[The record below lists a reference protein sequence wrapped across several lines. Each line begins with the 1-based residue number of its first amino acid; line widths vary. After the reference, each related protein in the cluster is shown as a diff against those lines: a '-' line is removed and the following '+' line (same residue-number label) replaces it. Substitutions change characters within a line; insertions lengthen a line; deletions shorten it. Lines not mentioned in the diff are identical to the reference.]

1 MTWLSFKSRCYL
13 KTNDNTNPFRKQIL
27 GELNVDLTNMG
38 IAAKDAAFHL
48 ATASTAQKNK
58 ALAIIADE
66 LEANSEVILAANAK
80 DIELGR
86 EAGLT
91 DALLDRLLLNEERL
105 TGIAN
110 DVRNVISLNDPVGSE
125 IDSKVLENGM
135 ALSRRRV
142 PLGVVGVIYEAR
154 PNVTIDIAALC
165 LKTGNA
171 SILRGGKE
179 TFFSNMELVKVIQS
193 ALEKAELPAASVQY
207 IEKPDRELVAQLLKL
222 DEYVDMIIPR
232 GGAGLH
238 KMCQEN
244 STIPVII
251 GGFGISHIFIDESAD
266 LERSLNVVENSKVQ
280 RPSACNALDTLL
292 VHKAVA
298 EEFLPKLV
306 ERLNGKV
313 ALVSDASAK
322 PLVANAADVRDAQE
336 GDFDTEWLSYTLGVK
351 VVADVKEAIDHMR
364 VHNASHSD
372 AIMTNSLQN
381 SELFINSVGSAAV
394 YVNASTRFTDGAQFG
409 LGAEVAV
416 STQKLHARGPMGLE
430 ELTSYKWVG
439 KADYLIRS

>member
-1 MTWLSFKSRCYL
+1 M
-13 KTNDNTNPFRKQIL
+13 
-27 GELNVDLTNMG
+27 DLTNMG

-66 LEANSEVILAANAK
+66 LEANAATILEANAK

-135 ALSRRRV
+135 SLSRRRV

-207 IEKPDRELVAQLLKL
+207 IEKPDRELVSQLLKL
-222 DEYVDMIIPR
+222 DDYVDMIIPR

-238 KMCQEN
+238 KMCKEN

-251 GGFGISHIFIDESAD
+251 GGFGISHIFVDESAD
-266 LERSLNVVENSKVQ
+266 LEKSVDVVENSKVQ
-280 RPSACNALDTLL
+280 RPSACNSLDTLL
-292 VHKAVA
+292 VHEAVA
-298 EEFLPKLV
+298 EAFLAQLTQ
-306 ERLNGKV
+306 RLAGKV
-313 ALVSDASAK
+313 TLVADTSAK
-322 PLVANAADVRDAQE
+322 SLLAGFEDQRDAVE

-351 VVADVKEAIDHMR
+351 VVANVAEAIDHMR

-372 AIMTNSLQN
+372 AIMTNSLES
-381 SELFINSVGSAAV
+381 SERFINSVGSAAV

-439 KADYLIRS
+439 KANYLIRG

>member
-1 MTWLSFKSRCYL
+1 M
-13 KTNDNTNPFRKQIL
+13 
-27 GELNVDLTNMG
+27 DLIEMG
-38 IAAKDAAFHL
+38 KAAKSASFQL
-48 ATASTAQKNK
+48 ATASTAQKNQ

-66 LEANSEVILAANAK
+66 LEANMDAILAANAK
-80 DIELGR
+80 DIALGQ
-86 EAGLT
+86 ASGLSE
-91 DALLDRLLLNEERL
+91 ALLDRLLLNESRL
-105 TGIAN
+105 QSIAH
-110 DVRNVISLNDPVGSE
+110 DVRNVISLPDPVGSE

-135 ALSRRRV
+135 SLARRRV

-171 SILRGGKE
+171 AILRGGKE
-179 TFFSNMELVKVIQS
+179 TFFSNLELVKVIQL
-193 ALEKAELPAASVQY
+193 ALSKAELPMASVQY
-207 IEKPDRELVAQLLKL
+207 ISQPEREYVTQLLTM
-222 DEYVDMIIPR
+222 DQYVDMIIPR

-238 KMCQEN
+238 KMCKEN

-251 GGFGISHIFIDESAD
+251 GGFGISHIFVDESAD
-266 LERSLNVVENSKVQ
+266 LDKSLAVIENAKMQ

-292 VHKAVA
+292 VHQAIAQPLLEKLQHQLHDKLTLVVDEHAKAL
-298 EEFLPKLV
+298 LP
-306 ERLNGKV
+306 EANNIRL
-313 ALVSDASAK
+313 
-322 PLVANAADVRDAQE
+322 AQA

-351 VVADVKEAIDHMR
+351 VVSGVEQAIDHMR
-364 VHNASHSD
+364 EHNASHSD
-372 AIMTNSLQN
+372 AIMTND
-381 SELFINSVGSAAV
+381 LFNAERFVNTAGSAAV

-439 KADYLIRS
+439 KGNYLLRS

>member
-1 MTWLSFKSRCYL
+1 
-13 KTNDNTNPFRKQIL
+13 
-27 GELNVDLTNMG
+27 MG

-66 LEANSEVILAANAK
+66 LEANVATILEANAK

-135 ALSRRRV
+135 SLSRRRV

-207 IEKPDRELVAQLLKL
+207 IEKPDRELVSQLLKL
-222 DEYVDMIIPR
+222 DDYVDMIIPR

-238 KMCQEN
+238 KMCKEN

-251 GGFGISHIFIDESAD
+251 GGFGISHIFVDESAD
-266 LERSLNVVENSKVQ
+266 LEKSVDVVENSKVQ
-280 RPSACNALDTLL
+280 RPSACNSLDTLL
-292 VHKAVA
+292 VHEAVA
-298 EEFLPKLV
+298 EAFLAQLTQ
-306 ERLNGKV
+306 RLAGKV
-313 ALVSDASAK
+313 TLVADTSAK
-322 PLVANAADVRDAQE
+322 SLLAGFEDQRDAVE

-351 VVADVKEAIDHMR
+351 VVASVAEAIDHMR
-364 VHNASHSD
+364 IHNASHSD
-372 AIMTNSLQN
+372 AIMTNSLES
-381 SELFINSVGSAAV
+381 SERFINSVGSAAV

-439 KADYLIRS
+439 KANYLVRG

>member
-1 MTWLSFKSRCYL
+1 
-13 KTNDNTNPFRKQIL
+13 
-27 GELNVDLTNMG
+27 MG
-38 IAAKDAAFHL
+38 KAAKDAAFQL
-48 ATASTAQKNK
+48 ATASTAQKNQ

-66 LEANSEVILAANAK
+66 LEANAAQILAANAK
-80 DIELGR
+80 DIQLGR

-91 DALLDRLLLNEERL
+91 DALLDRLLLKESRL
-105 TGIAN
+105 NAIAN

-135 ALSRRRV
+135 SLSRRRV

-193 ALEKAELPAASVQY
+193 ALEKAQLPAASVQY
-207 IEKPDRELVAQLLKL
+207 IEKPDRELVTQLLKL
-222 DEYVDMIIPR
+222 DDYVDMIIPR

-238 KMCQEN
+238 KMCKEN

-251 GGFGISHIFIDESAD
+251 GGFGISHIFVDESAD
-266 LERSLNVVENSKVQ
+266 LDKSVDVIENAKVQ

-292 VHKAVA
+292 VHEAIA
-298 EEFLPKLV
+298 QPLLEKLV
-306 ERLNGKV
+306 AKLNGKV
-313 ALVSDASAK
+313 TFVAEPKAKALMSAATE
-322 PLVANAADVRDAQE
+322 LRDAQA

-351 VVADVKEAIDHMR
+351 VVRDVNEAIDHMR
-364 VHNASHSD
+364 EHNASHSD
-372 AIMTNSLQN
+372 AIMTNSLVN
-381 SELFINSVGSAAV
+381 AERFINSAGSAAV

-439 KADYLIRS
+439 KANYLSRS

>member
-1 MTWLSFKSRCYL
+1 M
-13 KTNDNTNPFRKQIL
+13 
-27 GELNVDLTNMG
+27 DLINMG
-38 IAAKDAAFHL
+38 KAAKEAAFHL
-48 ATASTAQKNK
+48 ATASTAQKNA

-66 LEANSEVILAANAK
+66 LEANLETILAANAQ

-86 EAGLT
+86 DAGLS
-91 DALLDRLLLNEERL
+91 DALLDRLLLNESRL
-105 TGIAN
+105 KAIAS
-110 DVRNVISLNDPVGSE
+110 DVRNVIGLNDPVGSE

-135 ALSRRRV
+135 SLSRRRV

-179 TFFSNMELVKVIQS
+179 TFFSNMELVKVIQL
-193 ALEKAELPAASVQY
+193 ALEKAKLPAASVQY
-207 IEKPDRELVAQLLKL
+207 IEKPDRELVSQLLKL
-222 DEYVDMIIPR
+222 DDYVDMIIPR

-238 KMCQEN
+238 KMCKEN

-251 GGFGISHIFIDESAD
+251 GGFGISHIFVDQSAD
-266 LERSLNVVENSKVQ
+266 LDKSVDVIENAKVQ

-292 VHKAVA
+292 VHQSIASEFLAKLVQRLSDKVEFVA
-298 EEFLPKLV
+298 EPKA
-306 ERLNGKV
+306 K
-313 ALVSDASAK
+313 ALMGDAKQLREA
-322 PLVANAADVRDAQE
+322 VD

-351 VVADVKEAIDHMR
+351 VVSDVQQAITHMR
-364 VHNASHSD
+364 DHNASHSD
-372 AIMTNSLQN
+372 AIMTNDLFN
-381 SELFINSVGSAAV
+381 AELFINAAGSAAV

-439 KADYLIRS
+439 KANYLSRQ

>member
-1 MTWLSFKSRCYL
+1 
-13 KTNDNTNPFRKQIL
+13 
-27 GELNVDLTNMG
+27 MG
-38 IAAKDAAFHL
+38 KAAKDAAFEL
-48 ATASTAQKNK
+48 ATASTAQKNQ

-66 LEANSEVILAANAK
+66 LEANAATILAANAK

-135 ALSRRRV
+135 SLSRRRV

-193 ALEKAELPAASVQY
+193 ALAKANLPAASVQY
-207 IEKPDRELVAQLLKL
+207 IEKPDRELVSQLLKL
-222 DEYVDMIIPR
+222 DDYVDMIIPR

-238 KMCQEN
+238 KMCKEN

-251 GGFGISHIFIDESAD
+251 GGFGISHIFVDETAD
-266 LERSLNVVENSKVQ
+266 LEKSLNVVENSKVQ
-280 RPSACNALDTLL
+280 RPSACNSLDTLL
-292 VHKAVA
+292 VHEDVAAQFLPMIVERMNDKVTFVA
-298 EEFLPKLV
+298 EPKA
-306 ERLNGKV
+306 K
-313 ALVSDASAK
+313 ALMAQATQI
-322 PLVANAADVRDAQE
+322 RDAAE

-364 VHNASHSD
+364 IHNASHSD
-372 AIMTNSLQN
+372 AIMTNSLVN

-394 YVNASTRFTDGAQFG
+394 YVNAATRFTDGAQFG

-439 KADYLIRS
+439 KANYLARS

>member
-1 MTWLSFKSRCYL
+1 M
-13 KTNDNTNPFRKQIL
+13 
-27 GELNVDLTNMG
+27 DLTLMG
-38 IAAKDAAFHL
+38 KAAKNAAFQL
-48 ATASTAQKNK
+48 ATASTAQKNQ

-66 LEANSEVILAANAK
+66 LEANAAQILAANAK
-80 DIELGR
+80 DIQLGR

-91 DALLDRLLLNEERL
+91 DALLDRLLLNESRL
-105 TGIAN
+105 NAIAN

-135 ALSRRRV
+135 SLSRRRV

-193 ALEKAELPAASVQY
+193 ALEKAQLPAASVQY
-207 IEKPDRELVAQLLKL
+207 IEKPDRELVTQLLKL
-222 DEYVDMIIPR
+222 DDYVDMIIPR

-238 KMCQEN
+238 KMCKEN

-251 GGFGISHIFIDESAD
+251 GGFGISHIFVDESAD
-266 LERSLNVVENSKVQ
+266 LDKSVDVIENAKVQ

-292 VHKAVA
+292 VHEAIA
-298 EEFLPKLV
+298 QPLLEKLV
-306 ERLNGKV
+306 AKLNGKV
-313 ALVSDASAK
+313 TFVAEPKAKALMSAATE
-322 PLVANAADVRDAQE
+322 LRDAQA

-351 VVADVKEAIDHMR
+351 VVRDVNEAIDHMR
-364 VHNASHSD
+364 EHNASHSD
-372 AIMTNSLQN
+372 AIMTNSLVN
-381 SELFINSVGSAAV
+381 AERFINSAGSAAV

-439 KADYLIRS
+439 KANYLSRS

>member
-1 MTWLSFKSRCYL
+1 
-13 KTNDNTNPFRKQIL
+13 
-27 GELNVDLTNMG
+27 MG
-38 IAAKDAAFHL
+38 KAAKDAAFEL
-48 ATASTAQKNK
+48 ATASTAQKNQ

-66 LEANSEVILAANAK
+66 LEANAATILAANAK

-91 DALLDRLLLNEERL
+91 DALLDRLLLNKERL

-135 ALSRRRV
+135 SLSRRRV

-193 ALEKAELPAASVQY
+193 ALAKANLPAASVQY
-207 IEKPDRELVAQLLKL
+207 IEKPDRELVSQLLKL
-222 DEYVDMIIPR
+222 DDYVDMIIPR

-238 KMCQEN
+238 KMCKEN

-251 GGFGISHIFIDESAD
+251 GGFGISHIFVDESAD
-266 LERSLNVVENSKVQ
+266 LEKSLNVVENSKVQ
-280 RPSACNALDTLL
+280 RPSACNSLDTLL
-292 VHKAVA
+292 VHEDVAAQFLPMIVERMNDKVTFVA
-298 EEFLPKLV
+298 EPKA
-306 ERLNGKV
+306 K
-313 ALVSDASAK
+313 ALMAQATQI
-322 PLVANAADVRDAQE
+322 RDAAE

-372 AIMTNSLQN
+372 AIMTNSLVN

-394 YVNASTRFTDGAQFG
+394 YVNAATRFTDGAQFG

-439 KADYLIRS
+439 KANYLARS

>member
-1 MTWLSFKSRCYL
+1 
-13 KTNDNTNPFRKQIL
+13 
-27 GELNVDLTNMG
+27 MG
-38 IAAKDAAFHL
+38 KAAKDAAFEL
-48 ATASTAQKNK
+48 ATASTAQKNQ

-66 LEANSEVILAANAK
+66 LEANSAAILAANAK

-91 DALLDRLLLNEERL
+91 DALLDRLLLNKERL

-135 ALSRRRV
+135 SLSRRRV

-193 ALEKAELPAASVQY
+193 ALAKANLPAASVQY
-207 IEKPDRELVAQLLKL
+207 IEKPDRELVSQLLKL
-222 DEYVDMIIPR
+222 DDYVDMIIPR

-238 KMCQEN
+238 KMCKEN

-251 GGFGISHIFIDESAD
+251 GGFGISHIFVDESAD
-266 LERSLNVVENSKVQ
+266 LEKSLNVVENSKVQ
-280 RPSACNALDTLL
+280 RPSACNSLDTLL
-292 VHKAVA
+292 VHEKVAAKFLPMIVERMSDKVTFVA
-298 EEFLPKLV
+298 EPKA
-306 ERLNGKV
+306 K
-313 ALVSDASAK
+313 ALMAQATQI
-322 PLVANAADVRDAQE
+322 RDAAE

-351 VVADVKEAIDHMR
+351 VVADVKDAIDHMR

-372 AIMTNSLQN
+372 AIMTNSLIN

-394 YVNASTRFTDGAQFG
+394 YVNAATRFTDGAQFG

-439 KADYLIRS
+439 KANYLARS

>member
-1 MTWLSFKSRCYL
+1 M
-13 KTNDNTNPFRKQIL
+13 
-27 GELNVDLTNMG
+27 ELTNMG
-38 IAAKDAAFHL
+38 KAAKDAAFEL
-48 ATASTAQKNK
+48 ATASTSQKNQ

-66 LEANSEVILAANAK
+66 LESNSTAILEANAK
-80 DIELGR
+80 DIELCR

-135 ALSRRRV
+135 SLSRRRV

-193 ALEKAELPAASVQY
+193 ALAKANLPAASVQY
-207 IEKPDRELVAQLLKL
+207 IEKPDRELVSQLLKL

-238 KMCQEN
+238 KMCKEN

-251 GGFGISHIFIDESAD
+251 GGFGISHIFVDESAD
-266 LERSLNVVENSKVQ
+266 LAKSLDVVENSKVQ
-280 RPSACNALDTLL
+280 RPSACNSLDTLL
-292 VHKAVA
+292 VHENVA
-298 EEFLPKLV
+298 AEFLPMLV
-306 ERLNGKV
+306 ERMNDKV
-313 ALVSDASAK
+313 TFVAEPKAKVLMADAK
-322 PLVANAADVRDAQE
+322 QIRDAGE

-351 VVADVKEAIDHMR
+351 VVSDVKEAIDHMR

-372 AIMTNSLQN
+372 AIMTNSLEN

-394 YVNASTRFTDGAQFG
+394 YVNAATRFTDGAQFG

-439 KADYLIRS
+439 KANYLVRS

>member
-1 MTWLSFKSRCYL
+1 
-13 KTNDNTNPFRKQIL
+13 
-27 GELNVDLTNMG
+27 MG
-38 IAAKDAAFHL
+38 KAAKDAAFEL
-48 ATASTAQKNK
+48 ATASTAQKNQ

-66 LEANSEVILAANAK
+66 LEANSAAILAANAK

-105 TGIAN
+105 MGIAN

-135 ALSRRRV
+135 SLSRRRV

-193 ALEKAELPAASVQY
+193 ALAKANLPAASVQY
-207 IEKPDRELVAQLLKL
+207 IEKPDRELVSQLLKL
-222 DEYVDMIIPR
+222 DDYVDMIIPR

-238 KMCQEN
+238 KMCKEN

-251 GGFGISHIFIDESAD
+251 GGFGISHIFVDESAD
-266 LERSLNVVENSKVQ
+266 LEKSLNVVENSKVQ
-280 RPSACNALDTLL
+280 RPSACNSLDTLL
-292 VHKAVA
+292 VHEKVAAKFLPMIVERMSDKVTFVA
-298 EEFLPKLV
+298 EPK
-306 ERLNGKV
+306 
-313 ALVSDASAK
+313 AK
-322 PLVANAADVRDAQE
+322 AQMAQATQIRDAVE

-351 VVADVKEAIDHMR
+351 VVADVKDAIDHMR

-372 AIMTNSLQN
+372 AIMTNSLIN

-394 YVNASTRFTDGAQFG
+394 YVNAATRFTDGAQFG

-439 KADYLIRS
+439 KANYLARS

>member
-1 MTWLSFKSRCYL
+1 M
-13 KTNDNTNPFRKQIL
+13 
-27 GELNVDLTNMG
+27 DLTNMG
-38 IAAKDAAFHL
+38 KAAKDAAFEL
-48 ATASTAQKNK
+48 ATASTAQKNQ

-66 LEANSEVILAANAK
+66 LEANAATILAANAK

-135 ALSRRRV
+135 SLSRRRV

-193 ALEKAELPAASVQY
+193 ALAKANLPAASVQY
-207 IEKPDRELVAQLLKL
+207 IEKPDRELVSQLLKL
-222 DEYVDMIIPR
+222 DDYVDMIIPR

-238 KMCQEN
+238 KMCKEN

-251 GGFGISHIFIDESAD
+251 GGFGISHIFVDESAD
-266 LERSLNVVENSKVQ
+266 LEKSLNVVENSKVQ
-280 RPSACNALDTLL
+280 RPSACNSLDTLL
-292 VHKAVA
+292 VHEDVA
-298 EEFLPKLV
+298 AQFLPMIV
-306 ERLNGKV
+306 ERMNDKV
-313 ALVSDASAK
+313 TFVVEPKAKALMTQATQIRD
-322 PLVANAADVRDAQE
+322 AAD

-372 AIMTNSLQN
+372 AIMTNSLVN

-394 YVNASTRFTDGAQFG
+394 YVNAATRFTDGAQFG

-439 KADYLIRS
+439 KANYLARS

>member
-1 MTWLSFKSRCYL
+1 M
-13 KTNDNTNPFRKQIL
+13 
-27 GELNVDLTNMG
+27 DLTNMG
-38 IAAKDAAFHL
+38 KAAKDAAFVL
-48 ATASTAQKNK
+48 ATASTAQKNQ

-66 LEANSEVILAANAK
+66 LEANAADILAANEK

-86 EAGLT
+86 QAGLT
-91 DALLDRLLLNEERL
+91 DALLDRLLLNESRL
-105 TGIAN
+105 AGIAN

-135 ALSRRRV
+135 SLSRRRV

-179 TFFSNMELVKVIQS
+179 TFFSNMELVKVIQV
-193 ALEKAELPAASVQY
+193 ALAKAGLPAASVQY
-207 IEKPDRELVAQLLKL
+207 IEKPDRELVSQLLKL
-222 DEYVDMIIPR
+222 DDYVDMIIPR

-238 KMCQEN
+238 KMCKEN

-251 GGFGISHIFIDESAD
+251 GGFGISHIFIDQSAD
-266 LERSLNVVENSKVQ
+266 LFKSLDVIENAKVQ

-292 VHKAVA
+292 VDETVA
-298 EEFLPKLV
+298 AEFLPMLA

-313 ALVSDASAK
+313 ALVAEPKAK
-322 PLVANAADVRDAQE
+322 ALLGNAQELRDAGE

-351 VVADVKEAIDHMR
+351 VVADVAEAIDHMR

-372 AIMTNSLQN
+372 AIMTNNLTN
-381 SELFINSVGSAAV
+381 AERFINSVGSAAV

-439 KADYLIRS
+439 KANYLTRS

>member
-1 MTWLSFKSRCYL
+1 M
-13 KTNDNTNPFRKQIL
+13 
-27 GELNVDLTNMG
+27 DLTNMG
-38 IAAKDAAFHL
+38 KAAKDAAFEL
-48 ATASTAQKNK
+48 ATASTTQKNQ

-66 LEANSEVILAANAK
+66 LEANSAAILAANAK

-105 TGIAN
+105 TAIAN

-135 ALSRRRV
+135 SLSRRRV

-193 ALEKAELPAASVQY
+193 ALAKANLPAASVQY
-207 IEKPDRELVAQLLKL
+207 IEKPDRELVSQLLKL
-222 DEYVDMIIPR
+222 DDYVDMIIPR

-238 KMCQEN
+238 KMCKEN

-251 GGFGISHIFIDESAD
+251 GGFGISHIFVDESAD
-266 LERSLNVVENSKVQ
+266 LEKSLNVVENSKVQ
-280 RPSACNALDTLL
+280 RPSACNSLDTLL
-292 VHKAVA
+292 VHEKIAA
-298 EEFLPKLV
+298 QFLPMIV
-306 ERLNGKV
+306 ERMNDKV
-313 ALVSDASAK
+313 TFVTEPKAKALMAQATQI
-322 PLVANAADVRDAQE
+322 RDAVE

-351 VVADVKEAIDHMR
+351 VVSDVKDAIVHMR

-372 AIMTNSLQN
+372 AIMTNSLEN

-439 KADYLIRS
+439 KANYLARS

>member
-1 MTWLSFKSRCYL
+1 
-13 KTNDNTNPFRKQIL
+13 
-27 GELNVDLTNMG
+27 MG

-66 LEANSEVILAANAK
+66 LEANAATILEANAK

-91 DALLDRLLLNEERL
+91 EALLDRLLLNEERL

-135 ALSRRRV
+135 SLSRRRV

-207 IEKPDRELVAQLLKL
+207 IEKPDRELVSQLLKL
-222 DEYVDMIIPR
+222 DDYVDMIIPR

-238 KMCQEN
+238 KMCKEN

-251 GGFGISHIFIDESAD
+251 GGFGISHIFVDESAD
-266 LERSLNVVENSKVQ
+266 LEKSVDVVENSKVQ
-280 RPSACNALDTLL
+280 RPSACNSLDTLL
-292 VHKAVA
+292 VHEAVA
-298 EEFLPKLV
+298 EAFLIKLKQ
-306 ERLNGKV
+306 RLAGKV
-313 ALVSDASAK
+313 TLVADTSAK
-322 PLVANAADVRDAQE
+322 SLLAGFEDQRDAVE

-351 VVADVKEAIDHMR
+351 VVADVAEAIDHMR

-372 AIMTNSLQN
+372 AIMTNSLES
-381 SELFINSVGSAAV
+381 SERFINSVGSAAV

-439 KADYLIRS
+439 KANYLVRG

>member
-1 MTWLSFKSRCYL
+1 M
-13 KTNDNTNPFRKQIL
+13 
-27 GELNVDLTNMG
+27 DLTNMG
-38 IAAKDAAFHL
+38 KVAKDAAFEL
-48 ATASTAQKNK
+48 ATASTAQKNQ

-66 LEANSEVILAANAK
+66 LEANAATILAANAK

-135 ALSRRRV
+135 SLSRRRV

-193 ALEKAELPAASVQY
+193 ALAKANLPAASVQY
-207 IEKPDRELVAQLLKL
+207 IEKPDRELVSQLLKL
-222 DEYVDMIIPR
+222 DDYVDMIIPR

-238 KMCQEN
+238 KMCKEN

-251 GGFGISHIFIDESAD
+251 GGFGISHIFVDESAE
-266 LERSLNVVENSKVQ
+266 LEKSLNVVENSKVQ
-280 RPSACNALDTLL
+280 RPSACNSLDTLL
-292 VHKAVA
+292 VHENIAAQFLPMIVERMNENVTFVA
-298 EEFLPKLV
+298 EPKA
-306 ERLNGKV
+306 K
-313 ALVSDASAK
+313 ALMVQAK
-322 PLVANAADVRDAQE
+322 QIRDAGE

-394 YVNASTRFTDGAQFG
+394 YVNAATRFTDGAQFG

-439 KADYLIRS
+439 KANYLARS

>member
-1 MTWLSFKSRCYL
+1 M
-13 KTNDNTNPFRKQIL
+13 
-27 GELNVDLTNMG
+27 DLTNMG
-38 IAAKDAAFHL
+38 KAAKDAAFEL
-48 ATASTAQKNK
+48 ATASTAQKNQ

-66 LEANSEVILAANAK
+66 LEANSAAILAANAK

-135 ALSRRRV
+135 SLSRRRV

-193 ALEKAELPAASVQY
+193 ALAKANLPAASVQY
-207 IEKPDRELVAQLLKL
+207 IEKPDRELVSQLLKL
-222 DEYVDMIIPR
+222 DDYVDMIIPR

-238 KMCQEN
+238 KMCKEN

-251 GGFGISHIFIDESAD
+251 GGFGISHIFVDESAD
-266 LERSLNVVENSKVQ
+266 LEKSLNVVENSKVQ
-280 RPSACNALDTLL
+280 RPSACNSLDTLL
-292 VHKAVA
+292 VHEKVAAKFLPMIVERMNDKVTFVA
-298 EEFLPKLV
+298 EPKA
-306 ERLNGKV
+306 K
-313 ALVSDASAK
+313 ALMAQATQI
-322 PLVANAADVRDAQE
+322 RDAAE

-351 VVADVKEAIDHMR
+351 VVADVKDAIDHMR

-372 AIMTNSLQN
+372 AIMTNSLIN

-394 YVNASTRFTDGAQFG
+394 YVNAATRFTDGAQFG

-416 STQKLHARGPMGLE
+416 STQKLHARGPMGL
-430 ELTSYKWVG
+430 
-439 KADYLIRS
+439 

>member
-1 MTWLSFKSRCYL
+1 
-13 KTNDNTNPFRKQIL
+13 
-27 GELNVDLTNMG
+27 MG
-38 IAAKDAAFHL
+38 KAAKDAAFEL
-48 ATASTAQKNK
+48 ATASTAQKNQ

-66 LEANSEVILAANAK
+66 LEANSAAILAANAK

-135 ALSRRRV
+135 SLSRRRV

-193 ALEKAELPAASVQY
+193 ALAKANLPAASVQY
-207 IEKPDRELVAQLLKL
+207 IEKPDRELVSQLLKL
-222 DEYVDMIIPR
+222 DDYVDMIIPR

-238 KMCQEN
+238 KMCKEN

-251 GGFGISHIFIDESAD
+251 GGFGISHIFVDESAD
-266 LERSLNVVENSKVQ
+266 LEKSLNVVENSKVQ
-280 RPSACNALDTLL
+280 RPSACNSLDTLL
-292 VHKAVA
+292 VHEKVAAKFLPMIVERMSDKVTFVA
-298 EEFLPKLV
+298 EPKA
-306 ERLNGKV
+306 K
-313 ALVSDASAK
+313 ALMAQATQI
-322 PLVANAADVRDAQE
+322 RDAAE

-372 AIMTNSLQN
+372 AIMTNSLIN

-394 YVNASTRFTDGAQFG
+394 YVNAATRFTDGAQFG

-439 KADYLIRS
+439 KANYLARS

>member
-1 MTWLSFKSRCYL
+1 
-13 KTNDNTNPFRKQIL
+13 
-27 GELNVDLTNMG
+27 MG
-38 IAAKDAAFHL
+38 QAAKQAAFQL

-58 ALAIIADE
+58 ALSIIADE
-66 LEANSEVILAANAK
+66 LEANASTILAANAQ

-86 EAGLT
+86 QAGLT
-91 DALLDRLLLNEERL
+91 DALLDRLLLNESRL
-105 TGIAN
+105 EGIAA
-110 DVRNVISLNDPVGSE
+110 DVRNVINLNDPVGSE

-135 ALSRRRV
+135 SLSRRRV

-179 TFFSNMELVKVIQS
+179 TFFSNMELVKVIQI
-193 ALEKAELPAASVQY
+193 ALEKAGLPAASVQY
-207 IEKPDRELVAQLLKL
+207 IEKPDRELVSQLLKL
-222 DEYVDMIIPR
+222 DDYVDMIIPR

-238 KMCQEN
+238 KMCKEN

-251 GGFGISHIFIDESAD
+251 GGFGISHIFVDETAD
-266 LERSLNVVENSKVQ
+266 LAKSIDVIENAKVQ
-280 RPSACNALDTLL
+280 RPSACNSLDTLL
-292 VHKAVA
+292 VHEKVA
-298 EEFLPKLV
+298 AEFLPKLAKQLG
-306 ERLNGKV
+306 EKV
-313 ALVSDASAK
+313 ALVAEPKAK
-322 PLVANAADVRDAQE
+322 AILDENEQVRDAQE
-336 GDFDTEWLSYTLGVK
+336 GDFDTEWLSYTLGIK
-351 VVADVKEAIDHMR
+351 VVSDIAEAIDHMQ

-372 AIMTNSLQN
+372 AIMTESIRNA
-381 SELFINSVGSAAV
+381 ELFINSAGSAAV

>member
-1 MTWLSFKSRCYL
+1 
-13 KTNDNTNPFRKQIL
+13 
-27 GELNVDLTNMG
+27 MG
-38 IAAKDAAFHL
+38 KAAKDAAFQL
-48 ATASTAQKNK
+48 ATASTAQKNQ

-66 LEANSEVILAANAK
+66 LEANSATILAANAK

-86 EAGLT
+86 GAGLT
-91 DALLDRLLLNEERL
+91 EALLDRLLLNEERL

-135 ALSRRRV
+135 SLSRRRV

-179 TFFSNMELVKVIQS
+179 TFFSNMELVKVIQL
-193 ALEKAELPAASVQY
+193 ALAKADLPAASVQY
-207 IEKPDRELVAQLLKL
+207 IEKPDRELVSQLLKL
-222 DEYVDMIIPR
+222 DDYVDMIIPR

-238 KMCQEN
+238 KMCKEN

-251 GGFGISHIFIDESAD
+251 GGFGISHIFVDESAN
-266 LERSLNVVENSKVQ
+266 LAKSLDVVENAKVQ
-280 RPSACNALDTLL
+280 RPSACNSLDTLL
-292 VHKAVA
+292 VHEGVA
-298 EEFLPKLV
+298 AEFLPMLT
-306 ERLNGKV
+306 ERMNDKV
-313 ALVSDASAK
+313 TFVAEPKAKALMS
-322 PLVANAADVRDAQE
+322 NATQIRDAAE

-364 VHNASHSD
+364 IHNASHSD
-372 AIMTNSLQN
+372 AIMTNSLEN
-381 SELFINSVGSAAV
+381 AELFINSVGSAAV

-439 KADYLIRS
+439 KANYLPRS

>member
-1 MTWLSFKSRCYL
+1 
-13 KTNDNTNPFRKQIL
+13 
-27 GELNVDLTNMG
+27 MG
-38 IAAKDAAFHL
+38 QAAKQAAFQL

-58 ALAIIADE
+58 ALSIIADE
-66 LEANSEVILAANAK
+66 LEANAQTILAANTQ

-86 EAGLT
+86 KAGLT
-91 DALLDRLLLNEERL
+91 EALLDRLLLNESRL
-105 TGIAN
+105 SGIAA

-125 IDSKVLENGM
+125 IDSKILENGM
-135 ALSRRRV
+135 SLSRRRV

-179 TFFSNMELVKVIQS
+179 TFFSNMELVKVIQR
-193 ALEKAELPAASVQY
+193 ALEKAGLPAASVQY
-207 IEKPDRELVAQLLKL
+207 IEKPDRELVSQLLKL
-222 DEYVDMIIPR
+222 DDYVDMIIPR

-238 KMCQEN
+238 KMCKEN

-251 GGFGISHIFIDESAD
+251 GGFGISHIFVDETAD
-266 LERSLNVVENSKVQ
+266 LAKSIDVVENSKVQ
-280 RPSACNALDTLL
+280 RPSACNSLDTLL
-292 VHKAVA
+292 VHENVAAQLLPLLADKIGKQVTFVVEPKA
-298 EEFLPKLV
+298 K
-306 ERLNGKV
+306 
-313 ALVSDASAK
+313 AL
-322 PLVANAADVRDAQE
+322 LANTDNLRDAQA
-336 GDFDTEWLSYTLGVK
+336 GDFDTEWLSYTLGIK
-351 VVADVKEAIDHMR
+351 VVSDIAEAIDHMR

-372 AIMTNSLQN
+372 AIMTESIRNA
-381 SELFINSVGSAAV
+381 ELFINSAGSAAV

-439 KADYLIRS
+439 KADYLTRA

>member
-1 MTWLSFKSRCYL
+1 M
-13 KTNDNTNPFRKQIL
+13 
-27 GELNVDLTNMG
+27 DLTNMG
-38 IAAKDAAFHL
+38 KAAKDAAFEL
-48 ATASTAQKNK
+48 ATASTAQKNQ

-66 LEANSEVILAANAK
+66 LEANAATILAANAK

-135 ALSRRRV
+135 SLSRRRV

-193 ALEKAELPAASVQY
+193 ALAKANLPAASVQY
-207 IEKPDRELVAQLLKL
+207 IEKPDRELVSQLLKL
-222 DEYVDMIIPR
+222 DDYVDMIIPR

-238 KMCQEN
+238 KMCKEN

-251 GGFGISHIFIDESAD
+251 GGFGISHIFVDESAD
-266 LERSLNVVENSKVQ
+266 LEKSLNVVENSKVQ
-280 RPSACNALDTLL
+280 RPSACNSLDTLL
-292 VHKAVA
+292 VHEKVAAQFLAMIVERMNDKVTFVA
-298 EEFLPKLV
+298 EPKA
-306 ERLNGKV
+306 K
-313 ALVSDASAK
+313 ALMAQAK
-322 PLVANAADVRDAQE
+322 QIRDAGE

-351 VVADVKEAIDHMR
+351 VVADVKEAINHMR

-372 AIMTNSLQN
+372 AIMTNSLEN

-394 YVNASTRFTDGAQFG
+394 YVNAATRFTDGAQFG

-439 KADYLIRS
+439 KADYLARS

>member
-1 MTWLSFKSRCYL
+1 M
-13 KTNDNTNPFRKQIL
+13 
-27 GELNVDLTNMG
+27 ELINMG
-38 IAAKDAAFHL
+38 KAAKDAAFAL
-48 ATASTAQKNK
+48 ATASTAQKNQ

-66 LEANSEVILAANAK
+66 LEANADVILKANAK

-91 DALLDRLLLNEERL
+91 DALLDRLLLNEQRL

-135 ALSRRRV
+135 SLSRRRV

-193 ALEKAELPAASVQY
+193 ALDKAGLPSASVQY
-207 IEKPDRELVAQLLKL
+207 IEKPDRELVSQLLKL
-222 DEYVDMIIPR
+222 DDYVDMIIPR

-238 KMCQEN
+238 KMCKEN

-251 GGFGISHIFIDESAD
+251 GGFGISHIFVDESAD
-266 LERSLNVVENSKVQ
+266 LEKSLNVVENSKVQ
-280 RPSACNALDTLL
+280 RPSACNSLDTLL
-292 VHKAVA
+292 VHEKVA
-298 EEFLPKLV
+298 AEFLPNLA
-306 ERLNGKV
+306 ERLNGQV
-313 ALVSDASAK
+313 ALVAEPKAK
-322 PLVANAADVRDAQE
+322 ALLANAAELRDAGE

-351 VVADVKEAIDHMR
+351 VVTDVVEAVDHMR

-372 AIMTNSLQN
+372 AIMTNSLEN
-381 SELFINSVGSAAV
+381 SERFINSVGSAAV

-439 KADYLIRS
+439 KANYLARP

>member
-1 MTWLSFKSRCYL
+1 
-13 KTNDNTNPFRKQIL
+13 
-27 GELNVDLTNMG
+27 MG
-38 IAAKDAAFHL
+38 KAAKEAAFQL
-48 ATASTAQKNK
+48 ATASTAQKNQ

-66 LEANSEVILAANAK
+66 LEANAATILAANAK
-80 DIELGR
+80 DIEKGR

-91 DALLDRLLLNEERL
+91 EALLDRLLLNEERL
-105 TGIAN
+105 SGIAN

-125 IDSKVLENGM
+125 LDSKVLENGM
-135 ALSRRRV
+135 SLSRRRV

-193 ALEKAELPAASVQY
+193 ALAKAELPAASVQY
-207 IEKPDRELVAQLLKL
+207 IEKPDRELVSQLLKL
-222 DEYVDMIIPR
+222 DDYVDMIIPR

-238 KMCQEN
+238 KMCKEN

-251 GGFGISHIFIDESAD
+251 GGFGISHIFVDESAD
-266 LERSLNVVENSKVQ
+266 LKKSLNVVENSKVQ
-280 RPSACNALDTLL
+280 RPSACNSLDTLL
-292 VHKAVA
+292 VHEKVA
-298 EEFLPKLV
+298 AEFLPMLA
-306 ERLNGKV
+306 ERLADKV
-313 ALVSDASAK
+313 T
-322 PLVANAADVRDAQE
+322 LVAEPKAKALLSNAQELRDAGE

-351 VVADVKEAIDHMR
+351 VVTDVKEAVDHMR
-364 VHNASHSD
+364 IHNASHSD
-372 AIMTNSLQN
+372 AIMTNSLEN

-439 KADYLIRS
+439 KANYLPRS

>member
-1 MTWLSFKSRCYL
+1 M
-13 KTNDNTNPFRKQIL
+13 
-27 GELNVDLTNMG
+27 DLTNMG

-66 LEANSEVILAANAK
+66 LEANAATILEANAK

-135 ALSRRRV
+135 SLYRRRV

-207 IEKPDRELVAQLLKL
+207 IEKPDRELVSQLLKL
-222 DEYVDMIIPR
+222 DDYVDMIIPR

-238 KMCQEN
+238 KMCKEN

-251 GGFGISHIFIDESAD
+251 GGFGISHIFVDESAD
-266 LERSLNVVENSKVQ
+266 LEKSVDVVENSKVQ
-280 RPSACNALDTLL
+280 RPSACNSLDTLL
-292 VHKAVA
+292 VHEAVA
-298 EEFLPKLV
+298 EAFLTKLKQ
-306 ERLNGKV
+306 RLAGKV
-313 ALVSDASAK
+313 TLVADASAK
-322 PLVANAADVRDAQE
+322 SLLTGFEDQRDAVE

-351 VVADVKEAIDHMR
+351 VVADVAEAIDHMR

-372 AIMTNSLQN
+372 AIMTNSLES
-381 SELFINSVGSAAV
+381 SERFINSVGSAAV

-439 KADYLIRS
+439 KANYLVRG